1 MQECWQGDAGGSTT
15 CTGGSTSSGGTT
27 CTGSFTSSGGI
38 TCNARILLVPAN
50 LLIKLRFFMVFC
62 VITNQKYRKK
72 GKNKKNQ
79 QIFRRNK

>member
-1 MQECWQGDAGGSTT
+1 MQESWQGDA
-15 CTGGSTSSGGTT
+15 GGSTSSGGTT

-38 TCNARILLVPAN
+38 TCNARILLVPTN

>member
-1 MQECWQGDAGGSTT
+1 MQESWQGDAGGSTSSGDNT
-15 CTGGSTSSGGTT
+15 CTGGFTSSGGT
-27 CTGSFTSSGGI
+27 

-62 VITNQKYRKK
+62 VITNQNIEKK

>member
-1 MQECWQGDAGGSTT
+1 MQERWQGDA
-15 CTGGSTSSGGTT
+15 GGSTSSGGTT

-62 VITNQKYRKK
+62 VITNQKYRKERK
-72 GKNKKNQ
+72 
-79 QIFRRNK
+79 